1 MLKVGL
7 TQEELNGQP
16 RDLTKNTGLT
26 ITDLGTVEIPP
37 VLVEIATLMQSLKDQ
52 RSLSKQL
59 ELEITHA

>member
-26 ITDLGTVEIPP
+26 IADLGTVEIPP